1 MKIAAFAVL
10 ASLSVAGCTATTP
23 PDILP
28 VVNAAD
34 PQAGLRPAVYE
45 PVVANYNHRTPVE
58 PGNWRRMNERLSPAN
73 RENGS

>member
-10 ASLSVAGCTATTP
+10 ASLSAAGCAATTP

-34 PQAGLRPAVYE
+34 PQAGLRPAPYQ
-45 PVVANYNHRTPVE
+45 PVVANYNHRMPVE
-58 PGNWRRMNERLSPAN
+58 PENWRRMNERLSPAN
-73 RENGS
+73 RESGS